1 MIHYIIICNILG
13 NKICTI
19 YLTDIYQWEV
29 CVCVCV
35 PLVVRRDFKEGTI
48 QYR

>member
-29 CVCVCV
+29 CVCVCAIGG
-35 PLVVRRDFKEGTI
+35 KE
-48 QYR
+48 RF